1 MRLCRYLDSN
11 APRIGR
17 LEGDTIVP
25 TRLDDM
31 YAVMRGADLTPD
43 GAPVSLGDVTLL
55 APLRP
60 GKLLGVAKNYA
71 DHAAEINEPAPAEP
85 SVFSKLITSV
95 TGPAGPVVRPSY
107 TRELD
112 YEGELAVVIGARLR
126 DASAA
131 AARAGVFGYTII
143 DDVSARDL
151 QRAEPQWTRAKGGD
165 TFAPMGPWIVTADEI
180 PDPQALAIRTW
191 VNNQLRQDGHTS
203 QMLTPVAELVAWCS
217 ASFTLEPGDVIATGT
232 PAGVGRGFDPPRYL
246 QPGDVVRIE
255 VERIGA
261 IAHEIR

>member
-71 DHAAEINEPAPAEP
+71 DHAAELNEAAPTEP
-85 SVFSKLITSV
+85 SIFSKLVTAVTS
-95 TGPAGPVVRPSY
+95 PAGPVVRPDY

-112 YEGELAVVIGARLR
+112 YEGELAVVIGTTLR
-126 DASAA
+126 HASLPE
-131 AARAGVFGYTII
+131 ARAGVFGYTIVN
-143 DDVSARDL
+143 DVSARDL

-165 TFAPMGPWIVTADEI
+165 TFAPMGPWIVTAEEI
-180 PDPQALAIRTW
+180 PDPQALTVRTW
-191 VNNQLRQDGHTS
+191 VNGQLRQDGHTS
-203 QMLTPVAELVAWCS
+203 RMITPVAELVAWCS
-217 ASFTLEPGDVIATGT
+217 ASFTLEAGDVIATGT
-232 PAGVGRGFDPPRYL
+232 PAGVGHGFDPPRYL
-246 QPGDVVRIE
+246 EPGDTVRIE

-261 IAHEIR
+261 IVHEIR

>member
-71 DHAAEINEPAPAEP
+71 DHAAELNEGVPAEP
-85 SVFSKLITSV
+85 SIFTKLVSSV
-95 TGPAGPVVRPSY
+95 TGPAGPIVRPHY
-107 TRELD
+107 TRQLD
-112 YEGELAVVIGARLR
+112 YEGELAVVVGRTLR
-126 DASAA
+126 DASPDDAL
-131 AARAGVFGYTII
+131 AGIFGYTII
-143 DDVSARDL
+143 NDVSARDL
-151 QRAEPQWTRAKGGD
+151 QVAEPQWTRAKGGD
-165 TFAPMGPWIVTADEI
+165 TFAPMGPWIVTVDEI
-180 PDPQALAIRTW
+180 PDPQDLAVRTW
-191 VNNQLRQDGHTS
+191 VNDELRQNGHTS
-203 QMLTPVAELVAWCS
+203 QMITPVADLLSWCS
-217 ASFTLEPGDVIATGT
+217 ANFRLEVGDVIATGT

-246 QPGDVVRIE
+246 VPGDRVRIE
-255 VERIGA
+255 VERIGV
-261 IAHEIR
+261 IAHEVR

>member
-1 MRLCRYLDSN
+1 
-11 APRIGR
+11 
-17 LEGDTIVP
+17 
-25 TRLDDM
+25 M

-71 DHAAEINEPAPAEP
+71 DHAAELGEAAPAAP
-85 SVFSKLITSV
+85 SIFWKLITSV
-95 TGPAGPVVRPSY
+95 TGPAGPVVRPAY

-112 YEGELAVVIGARLR
+112 YEGELAVVIGRTMR
-126 DASAA
+126 DVSVAE
-131 AARAGVFGYTII
+131 ARAGVFGYTII
-143 DDVSARDL
+143 NDVSARDT

-165 TFAPMGPWIVTADEI
+165 TFAPLGPWIVTVDEI
-180 PDPQALAIRTW
+180 PDPQQLSVRTW
-191 VNNQLRQDGHTS
+191 VNGQLRQDGHTG
-203 QMLTPVAELVAWCS
+203 QMITPVAELVAWC
-217 ASFTLEPGDVIATGT
+217 AGSFTLEAGDVIATGT

-246 QPGDVVRIE
+246 EPGDTVRIE

-261 IAHEIR
+261 IEHEIR